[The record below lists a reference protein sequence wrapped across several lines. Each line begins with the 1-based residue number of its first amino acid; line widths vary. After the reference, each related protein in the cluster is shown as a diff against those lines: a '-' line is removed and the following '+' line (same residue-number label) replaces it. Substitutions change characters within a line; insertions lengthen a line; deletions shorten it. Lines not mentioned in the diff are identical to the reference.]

1 MFYKIINECITNM
14 FKQMTNVER
23 KNIMEIYFDTLWL
36 NLWRNTQKSSTSL
49 YRSEKEMSRSK
60 FNKLKFEKMQTLI
73 DNSNK
78 DDSWELPEWGFQK
91 DDVIILGEYECAVRE
106 TVEET
111 GFETNRMIRIK
122 NVLPF

>member
-1 MFYKIINECITNM
+1 M

-60 FNKLKFEKMQTLI
+60 FNTLKFEKMQTLI

>member
-1 MFYKIINECITNM
+1 
-14 FKQMTNVER
+14 MTNVER
-23 KNIMEIYFDTLWL
+23 KNIMEIDFDTLWL
-36 NLWRNTQKSSTSL
+36 NLWRNTQTSSTSL
-49 YRSEKEMSRSK
+49 YRSKEEISRSK

-78 DDSWELPEWGFQK
+78 DDSWELPEWGFPK
-91 DDVIILGEYECAVRE
+91 GRRNYLEGEYECAVRE

-111 GFETNRMIRIK
+111 GLETDRMIRIK